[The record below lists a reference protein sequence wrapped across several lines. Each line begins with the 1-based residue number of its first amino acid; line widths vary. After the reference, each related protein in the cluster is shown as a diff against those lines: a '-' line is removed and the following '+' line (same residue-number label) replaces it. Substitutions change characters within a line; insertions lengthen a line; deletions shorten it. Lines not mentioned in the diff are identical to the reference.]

1 MDRMGLL
8 WKLLLLIA
16 VSRAPLSSAQG
27 DSSTLPTTSAGL
39 QVNFGDVSFAG
50 GMSYD
55 SEHQIIY
62 VTGQVGPHS
71 CFVGILK
78 RVAAA
83 TTSSKHPTHLEFL
96 SRQVFNER
104 AICQT
109 IAYRKDVSRPGNAL
123 LLSLS
128 EEGGLL
134 TDRRVEGS
142 RKAKQYGGLLSLEYS
157 ADGSTSEFHPD
168 KSVLIYPAAVTVP
181 RSIANDPTRTNRV
194 FVATMTSHNTDIHYQ
209 DALGSPHV
217 SDGGGGGV
225 TTKPNLTPGGGML
238 KYGNNFAMTV
248 ESIRLATEFASA
260 EPQWRK
266 PYGIRANSEISSRKG
281 VTVNQ
286 ILFRQDG
293 KQDDK
298 TDEKADHALLVV
310 GSTLGSGPAFGEPE
324 FDSDVGSGVVAGF
337 VTKLDPDTGRLVSSR
352 RFLFDLVSNGESDK
366 NGLPDT
372 YIEAVCDTTDDED
385 AIFVVGSYDRVVN
398 AGRSRVLQTEDTP
411 TFSPTLT
418 MFPTSQDTFFPT
430 SMDSIAD
437 DEFGDADFDDDESFN
452 YDDDAY
458 VDDQYDDYADDQYD
472 NYIDDQY
479 DDDGNDV
486 GTRVPTIAT
495 PFIAKLRASTLET
508 IWQKDFESTANA
520 RALGCGVDAEFKTV
534 YIAGNVENGGELVG
548 LTQTL
553 EGDDFFLL
561 RLDTADGDVTW
572 AKQLGTSKDDRLAYG
587 GSGLVVLEGQQGVL
601 LMGDTTSNLF
611 SVISEES
618 EVFVVE
624 VDADGNLPFS
634 TEDTGTDYSP
644 DKFLVKLTIPETT
657 GSPALA
663 GDETP
668 NGHHQEIPASGDDG
682 GTSASNGT
690 SSLRLKGTRL
700 YLFVSVLVGF
710 LACLGCYTYIKE
722 KKKREATERA
732 LVFSYL
738 QGFDLEDIEVKQ
750 AATGGWHGTYIG
762 NLAKGINVLENN
774 DVQSSSD
781 GSWDTGDD
789 QVEEKLSTMVHASL
803 VRDVLFMDDYDASI
817 FSSVNADKSKD
828 KEDQTEEKDGIVK
841 DPEHITE
848 DDEDDRHVDPWGT
861 EII

>member
-1 MDRMGLL
+1 MGLL
-8 WKLLLLIA
+8 WKLFLLLA
-16 VSRAPLSSAQG
+16 LSRAPISAAQG

-96 SRQVFNER
+96 SRQVFDER

-194 FVATMTSHNTDIHYQ
+194 FIATMTSDNTDIHYQ

-266 PYGIRANSEISSRKG
+266 PFGIRAKSEISSRKG

-324 FDSDVGSGVVAGF
+324 FDSDVGFGIVAGF
-337 VTKLDPDTGRLVSSR
+337 VTKLDPDTGRLLSSR
-352 RFLFDLVSNGESDK
+352 RFLFDLKDQSDEI
-366 NGLPDT
+366 GLPDT

-385 AIFVVGSYDRVVN
+385 AIYVVGSYDHVVN
-398 AGRSRVLQTEDTP
+398 ADRSRVLQTEDTP
-411 TFSPTLT
+411 TFAPTLT
-418 MFPTSQDTFFPT
+418 DFPTSQEVENTFFPT
-430 SMDSIAD
+430 SMDILTD
-437 DEFGDADFDDDESFN
+437 DEFDSPDFDGNDDFFDDDDEYFVGDDKV
-452 YDDDAY
+452 DDD
-458 VDDQYDDYADDQYD
+458 VDDQYD
-472 NYIDDQY
+472 N
-479 DDDGNDV
+479 DGNDV
-486 GTRVPTIAT
+486 GTRAPTIAT

-508 IWQKDFESTANA
+508 IWQKDFKSTANA
-520 RALGCGVDAEFKTV
+520 RALGCGVDAKLKTV

-572 AKQLGTSKDDRLAYG
+572 AKQIGTSKDDRLAYG

-611 SVISEES
+611 SVISKES

-644 DKFLVKLTIPETT
+644 DKFLVKLTNPETT

-668 NGHHQEIPASGDDG
+668 NGHHKEIPASGDDG
-682 GTSASNGT
+682 GTSDSGESNGT
-690 SSLRLKGTRL
+690 NSLRLKGTRL

-738 QGFDLEDIEVKQ
+738 QGFDLEDIDVKQ

-781 GSWDTGDD
+781 GSWDTGNE
-789 QVEEKLSTMVHASL
+789 QVEQKLSTMSHSSV
-803 VRDVLFMDDYDASI
+803 VRDILFMDDYDASV
-817 FSSVNADKSKD
+817 FSSVNADKNKD
-828 KEDQTEEKDGIVK
+828 NEDQTEEKDGVVR
-841 DPEHITE
+841 DPEHINK
-848 DDEDDRHVDPWGT
+848 DDEDDRQVDPWGT